1 MQKSTFKGIL
11 RFTVY
16 AWHPKPWVME
26 DTPPVSWM
34 LDRILPKD
42 VVYDIVANRGYFA
55 LALLSNVPGVRL
67 FAFEP
72 NPEVMSKL
80 RANLELNKDKGYAR
94 PFEKDLGAEEGSLRS
109 ILHVLIA
116 PAQLALFMLRIG
128 A

>member
-1 MQKSTFKGIL
+1 
-11 RFTVY
+11 
-16 AWHPKPWVME
+16 ME